1 MHNHTDFYSNGS
13 QSAIHKLLCNL
24 NHKRYGIFLI
34 KPMLQKQKNKISYHF
49 WLSSGQL
56 RAGSKSYC
64 MPCAVCQC
72 QFQISA
78 DDFRERCAQFPGF
91 LIRTSWSFQSCQSIL
106 PKKKQLTDFHKHIVK
121 FSLKCKF
128 HKYSL

>member
-1 MHNHTDFYSNGS
+1 MHNPMDFYSNRS
-13 QSAIHKLLCNL
+13 QSTIHNLLCNL
-24 NHKRYGIFLI
+24 NYKRYGVFLI
-34 KPMLQKQKNKISYHF
+34 KPMFQKLKIRISYHF
-49 WLSSGQL
+49 WLCSGQL

-72 QFQISA
+72 QFQVSA

-106 PKKKQLTDFHKHIVK
+106 PKKKQRTDFHEHITK
-121 FSLKCKF
+121 FS
-128 HKYSL
+128 HTQVSQI